1 MLRLFMVYGDIFYL
15 SKNAPPLTL
24 TLILIV
30 LEVVC
35 KENWQF
41 FRGAKVGSNQWL
53 MNKMLRKLLFLKH
66 ELKRHRNKTCLG
78 KY

>member
-30 LEVVC
+30 LEVVS

-41 FRGAKVGSNQWL
+41 LGEQKWGAINGS
-53 MNKMLRKLLFLKH
+53 
-66 ELKRHRNKTCLG
+66 
-78 KY
+78 